1 MALPSPCQGCW
12 GWRERGRHRQPVLLR
27 RRSSSPCGSVRAEF
41 RSPWKAKN
49 RLRAGSSAWCAKA
62 GQRQRER
69 GCAPSAS
76 QDRKANPAQRSSPDG
91 NHNMRRTRKAKRS
104 EEHTSELQSLMRISY
119 AVFCLKKKK
128 IQKTPHRRLPNN
140 KVVTPHTSDVSN

>member
-49 RLRAGSSAWCAKA
+49 RLRAGSSAWCDKA

-76 QDRKANPAQRSSPDG
+76 QDRDRTSVGEGKSVSVRVHLG
-91 NHNMRRTRKAKRS
+91 GRR
-104 EEHTSELQSLMRISY
+104 I
-119 AVFCLKKKK
+119 
-128 IQKTPHRRLPNN
+128 IQKKSIKN
-140 KVVTPHTSDVSN
+140 K